1 MDFITIT
8 KQRMSVR
15 SYKETKV
22 EPEKL
27 KKILEAAHV
36 APTAANLQPVHLI
49 AVQSE
54 EGLAKIGKAADI
66 YGAPWPLSSAP
77 TTIRH
82 GCGLLTRSRPATL
95 TPLS

>member
-1 MDFITIT
+1 MLKIKILKGLYIMDFITIA

-36 APTAANLQPVHLI
+36 APTAANL
-49 AVQSE
+49 
-54 EGLAKIGKAADI
+54 
-66 YGAPWPLSSAP
+66 LS
-77 TTIRH
+77 I
-82 GCGLLTRSRPATL
+82 RSRPVTL
-95 TPLS
+95 TPPS

>member
-1 MDFITIT
+1 MDFITIA

-36 APTAANLQPVHLI
+36 APTAANLLSLI
-49 AVQSE
+49 H
-54 EGLAKIGKAADI
+54 I
-66 YGAPWPLSSAP
+66 
-77 TTIRH
+77 
-82 GCGLLTRSRPATL
+82 
-95 TPLS
+95 

>member
-1 MDFITIT
+1 MDFITIA

-36 APTAANLQPVHLI
+36 APPPAQPPAGSPDLLFRARKVLQRSARRPTSTVH
-49 AVQSE
+49 
-54 EGLAKIGKAADI
+54 
-66 YGAPWPLSSAP
+66 PWPLSSAP
-77 TTIRH
+77 ITIRR
-82 GCGLLTRSRPATL
+82 GTAFRSEADR
-95 TPLS
+95 